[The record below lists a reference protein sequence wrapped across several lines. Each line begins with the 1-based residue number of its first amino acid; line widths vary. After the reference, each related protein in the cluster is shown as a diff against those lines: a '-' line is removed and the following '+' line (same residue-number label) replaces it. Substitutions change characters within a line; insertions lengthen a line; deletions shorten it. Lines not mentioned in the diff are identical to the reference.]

1 MRGGIT
7 FARLDC
13 KKKIIKEIK
22 TNIIITNQIKSNPG
36 KAVES
41 RERNHKS
48 CMERRVL
55 VSERKSTQ
63 TERKQR
69 TDFLEFVQGR
79 NICILFLSALSS
91 AYQRQEASVSSYGLY
106 LNLKR

>member
-36 KAVES
+36 IKQS
-41 RERNHKS
+41 SPGREIINHAW
-48 CMERRVL
+48 RGG
-55 VSERKSTQ
+55 
-63 TERKQR
+63 
-69 TDFLEFVQGR
+69 F
-79 NICILFLSALSS
+79 
-91 AYQRQEASVSSYGLY
+91 
-106 LNLKR
+106 